1 MAEMVGISV
10 SSEQRIWRAHG
21 LKPHRVREF
30 KLSNDPA
37 FAAKLK
43 DVVGLYVDPPDHA
56 VARRVGRQPPAWKSR
71 QRGSAAVPGEPSKCD
86 CASSAPSAWVRFVR
100 LWLSDGQIVR

>member
-71 QRGSAAVPGEPSKCD
+71 QRGSAAVPGEP
-86 CASSAPSAWVRFVR
+86 
-100 LWLSDGQIVR
+100 